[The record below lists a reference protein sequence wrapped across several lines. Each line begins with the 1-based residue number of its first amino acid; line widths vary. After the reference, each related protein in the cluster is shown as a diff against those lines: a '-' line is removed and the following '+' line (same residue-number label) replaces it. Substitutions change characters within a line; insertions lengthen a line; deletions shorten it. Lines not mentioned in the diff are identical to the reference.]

1 MKIRI
6 VLRRFGLVLA
16 LLSLLFALSVSAQAA
31 DLDEIL
37 NYEITVDVNQD
48 GTLRMVYHIDWKV
61 LDSDSEGPLSW
72 VTVGI
77 PNKHYVSYR
86 SLSPTI
92 RTIVYESSNG
102 GSLRIDFDRKYYK
115 DEVVSF
121 EFELVQDYLYEM
133 NLYTEGET
141 VYEFT
146 PGWFNDLKVD
156 ALTVCWNGTLAESW
170 SPSCEIDGNGY
181 LTWTSSLGKGEKYT
195 VSVTYPNGAFSFDES
210 KTLTKSGGGSS
221 YDDYDGGYSALGG
234 IVTFAVIA
242 LIVLRIARGFR
253 RYSGSANLSGGT
265 TKKITRTKVEYYP
278 NCPSCGAP
286 RPEGKEN
293 CEYCGRSFIKSE
305 EKIEEKDIPKEEKA
319 IRDQRTSGLYRY
331 SSSPNTY
338 VRVNVVNVPIVT
350 GSRSGS
356 RSSGGSGRSCAHSS
370 CACVS
375 SCACACACAC
385 AGGGR
390 AGCTVKDFY
399 RTDLKLRQL
408 ELKNGKK

>member
-1 MKIRI
+1 MKKRI
-6 VLRRFGLVLA
+6 VTRRLLPLLA
-16 LLSLLFALSVSAQAA
+16 LLALLFALSLSARAA

-37 NYEITVDVNQD
+37 NYEITADVNED
-48 GTLRMVYHIDWKV
+48 ATIHLLYHIDWKV

-77 PNKHYVSYR
+77 PNKHYVNYI

-92 RTIVYESSNG
+92 RQLSYDSSNG

-156 ALTVCWNGTLAESW
+156 ALTLRWNGEKAESW
-170 SPSCEIDGNGY
+170 SPSCEIDGAGY
-181 LTWTSSLGKGEKYT
+181 LTWKTALGKGEKYT
-195 VSVTYPNGAFSFDES
+195 VSVTYPNSAFSFDES
-210 KTLTKSGGGSS
+210 KTLTRSDGGGS
-221 YDDYDGGYSALGG
+221 YDGGDGGFSALGG
-234 IVTFAVIA
+234 LVTFAVIA
-242 LIVLRIARGFR
+242 LIVARIAGAFR

-278 NCPSCGAP
+278 ECPGCGAP
-286 RPEGKEN
+286 RPEGKDN
-293 CEYCGRSFIKSE
+293 CEHCGRSFIKSE
-305 EKIEEKDIPKEEKA
+305 EKIEEKDIPQEEKEL
-319 IRDQRTSGLYRY
+319 RSRTTSGLYRY

-356 RSSGGSGRSCAHSS
+356 RSSGGRSCAHSS

-390 AGCTVKDFY
+390 AGCTAKDFY

-408 ELKNGKK
+408 ELKKGKK